1 MGSEW
6 EAAPLGLWKEMGG
19 TNHHPPPQL
28 PPGSHALHHLW
39 KRVSTHEA
47 EAGNSAFWL
56 YKEYT
61 RVGRS
66 CQAAAGSTIFHSW
79 PPGPHWPAQLLLAFL
94 TFGSNTSPPS
104 SLQTFIKTYWLGL
117 LSQEPGNLGSSPV
130 LKKASKMCPI
140 CNGLFSPQ
148 SRLQFPGRWPSAHS
162 FCSGE
167 NPLHTLAVLLS
178 PHILA
183 ETASR
188 TTQKNVFTLYE

>member
-28 PPGSHALHHLW
+28 PPGSHLLHHLW
-39 KRVSTHEA
+39 KWVSTHEA
-47 EAGNSAFWL
+47 EAGSSAFWL

-61 RVGRS
+61 SVGRS
-66 CQAAAGSTIFHSW
+66 WQAAARSRIFHSW

-94 TFGSNTSPPS
+94 TFGSNTSPLS
-104 SLQTFIKTYWLGL
+104 SLQTFIKAYWLGL

-162 FCSGE
+162 LCSRE

>member
-19 TNHHPPPQL
+19 TNQHPPPQL
-28 PPGSHALHHLW
+28 PPGSHVLHHLW
-39 KRVSTHEA
+39 KWVSTHEA

-61 RVGRS
+61 QVGKS

-104 SLQTFIKTYWLGL
+104 SLQTFIKAYWLGL

-130 LKKASKMCPI
+130 LKKAQRCV
-140 CNGLFSPQ
+140 LFVMVYSAHNPVCSFQ
-148 SRLQFPGRWPSAHS
+148 DDGHLLILYAPERTHYIHLQF
-162 FCSGE
+162 C
-167 NPLHTLAVLLS
+167 
-178 PHILA
+178 
-183 ETASR
+183 
-188 TTQKNVFTLYE
+188 

>member
-1 MGSEW
+1 MGYGRRW
-6 EAAPLGLWKEMGG
+6 EGQII
-19 TNHHPPPQL
+19 NHPPPQL
-28 PPGSHALHHLW
+28 PPGSHLLHHLW
-39 KRVSTHEA
+39 KWVSTHEA
-47 EAGNSAFWL
+47 EAGSSAFWL

-61 RVGRS
+61 LVGRS
-66 CQAAAGSTIFHSW
+66 CQAAAGPRIFHSW

-104 SLQTFIKTYWLGL
+104 SLQTFIKAYWLGL

-162 FCSGE
+162 LCSRE

-188 TTQKNVFTLYE
+188 TTQKNVFTLSE

>member
-1 MGSEW
+1 MGYGRRW
-6 EAAPLGLWKEMGG
+6 EGQII
-19 TNHHPPPQL
+19 NHPPPQL
-28 PPGSHALHHLW
+28 PPGSHLLHHLW
-39 KRVSTHEA
+39 KWVSTHEA
-47 EAGNSAFWL
+47 EVGSSAFWL

-61 RVGRS
+61 LVGRS
-66 CQAAAGSTIFHSW
+66 CQAAAGPRIFHSW

-104 SLQTFIKTYWLGL
+104 SLQTFNKAYWLGL

-162 FCSGE
+162 LCSRE

-188 TTQKNVFTLYE
+188 TTQKNVFTLCE